1 MTTVKLHKWMNKSL
15 TRYDADANCMRRMA
29 TMELEE
35 KKSFLKKFKDG
46 VCRQSSAYMY
56 GENYQFN
63 LKIQIRVTFGPPGS

>member
-1 MTTVKLHKWMNKSL
+1 MNESSIRYNVNAKWMRL
-15 TRYDADANCMRRMA
+15 LA
-29 TMELEE
+29 TMELKE

-63 LKIQIRVTFGPPGS
+63 LKIQIRVTFGPSGG

>member
-1 MTTVKLHKWMNKSL
+1 
-15 TRYDADANCMRRMA
+15 
-29 TMELEE
+29 MEPKE

-63 LKIQIRVTFGPPGS
+63 LKIQIRISYEPSEG